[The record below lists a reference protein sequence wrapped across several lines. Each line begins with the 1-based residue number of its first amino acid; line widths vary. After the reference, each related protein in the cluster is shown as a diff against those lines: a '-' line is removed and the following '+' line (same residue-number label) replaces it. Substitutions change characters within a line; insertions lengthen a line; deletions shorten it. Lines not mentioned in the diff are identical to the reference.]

1 MRDEG
6 LATGTGGPSLSQE
19 PSPALPPPL
28 PAAGWPCAPPASGGL
43 SPPGAVCAGRRWSGQ
58 GPLGTLGS
66 WASAHPPHRL
76 APPGNTNEGETSGR
90 TGAAVPGRGA
100 GCSPAAGPGWGCP
113 ALPWL
118 LPEDARGLV
127 RAGLRISQ
135 EFGLPLDPKIRVLGT
150 VRVLPALSRSPF
162 SSGAGVSRTTVSE
175 TLDAVPQAGALS
187 STGGGRQGCLCPA
200 GPSGCGWHESVA
212 RLSRSRARW
221 HGPSAVSG
229 DRSRGLAPGSTRLL
243 CASCQERS
251 GELRREGVR
260 SPAPSAELMA
270 LGGCADSRA
279 GAGRQLSRH
288 PLGVPAPAA
297 PAFVI
302 EPVVPT
308 ATRAPVGVRQLWL
321 RWP

>member
-1 MRDEG
+1 MSASD
-6 LATGTGGPSLSQE
+6 LAWGWCQKVPSQPGSCR
-19 PSPALPPPL
+19 A
-28 PAAGWPCAPPASGGL
+28 GGL
-43 SPPGAVCAGRRWSGQ
+43 VLLLS
-58 GPLGTLGS
+58 
-66 WASAHPPHRL
+66 ASARPRCLSPCVWGKSGCHREHTL
-76 APPGNTNEGETSGR
+76 QTARPGHRS
-90 TGAAVPGRGA
+90 
-100 GCSPAAGPGWGCP
+100 CP

-127 RAGLRISQ
+127 RAGMRISQ

-187 STGGGRQGCLCPA
+187 STGGSRQGCLCPA

-251 GELRREGVR
+251 GELRREGVH
-260 SPAPSAELMA
+260 SPAPSAELVA